1 MSGSCNTQM
10 VDHCP
15 ETLADMLRG
24 VLLLAWLFSPFLV
37 VCCLLVLWLLLHMLR
52 KAKGRRSFL
61 WVVLLT
67 VDLLFVVFFML
78 LAVSFVDG
86 QLNR

>member
-1 MSGSCNTQM
+1 M

-67 VDLLFVVFFML
+67 VDLLFVVFFMV